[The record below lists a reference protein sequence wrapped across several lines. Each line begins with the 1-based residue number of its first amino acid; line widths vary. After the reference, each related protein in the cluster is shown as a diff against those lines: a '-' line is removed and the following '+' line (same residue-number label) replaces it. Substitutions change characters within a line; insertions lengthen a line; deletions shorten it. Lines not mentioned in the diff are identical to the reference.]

1 MPATSNPIPAMTTR
15 RPAPSLFLLVVFAF
29 ASAGCSSVNKLA
41 EHNYEGKTMAVTAPF
56 APRPEIF
63 TDDPADTSENTE
75 RSGSRLMRTLAAV
88 AEVAS
93 EVAEAFT
100 AADAQAKLDS
110 AAVIVDV
117 SATVAD
123 GMKDEAI
130 RYLNVVGTDDA
141 NAADYVLEVNIEK
154 HGIFSG
160 TNYDSRL
167 EYRLEAKPVLMD
179 NQTGEIIWRRTVK
192 QDYPFTEGS
201 TSRTLARTGNA
212 IALSEL
218 TVDELALV
226 LESMANDA
234 ARDIARKLSE
244 DIRDAKK

>member
-1 MPATSNPIPAMTTR
+1 MYPRIPSTSPL
-15 RPAPSLFLLVVFAF
+15 LFAIVVIAF
-29 ASAGCSSVNKLA
+29 ASAGCSGVNKLA
-41 EHNYEGKTMAVTAPF
+41 DHDYEGKTMAVTAPL

-63 TDDPADTSENTE
+63 TDDPADDEDAPRRGN
-75 RSGSRLMRTLAAV
+75 RLMRTLAAV

-110 AAVIVDV
+110 AAVLVDV

-123 GMKDEAI
+123 GMKDAAI
-130 RYLNVVGTDDA
+130 RYLNVVGTGDA
-141 NAADYVLEVNIEK
+141 HAADYVLEVNIEK
-154 HGIFSG
+154 HGIYSG
-160 TNYDSRL
+160 SNYDQRL

-179 NQTGEIIWRRTVK
+179 NRTGEVIWRRTVK

-212 IALSEL
+212 MALSEL

-234 ARDIARKLSE
+234 ARDIARKLSD

>member
-1 MPATSNPIPAMTTR
+1 MIPRIPSTSPV
-15 RPAPSLFLLVVFAF
+15 LLTIVVLAF
-29 ASAGCSSVNKLA
+29 AWAGCSGVNKLA
-41 EHNYEGKTMAVTAPF
+41 EHDYEGKTMAVTAPL

-63 TDDPADTSENTE
+63 TDNPADDEDVPRRGN
-75 RSGSRLMRTLAAV
+75 RLMRTLAAV

-110 AAVIVDV
+110 AAVLVDV
-117 SATVAD
+117 SAMVAD
-123 GMKDEAI
+123 GMKDAAI
-130 RYLNVVGTDDA
+130 RYLNVVGTGDA

-154 HGIFSG
+154 HGIYSG
-160 TNYDSRL
+160 SNYDQRL

-179 NQTGEIIWRRTVK
+179 NRTGEVIWRRTVK

-234 ARDIARKLSE
+234 ARDIARKLSD